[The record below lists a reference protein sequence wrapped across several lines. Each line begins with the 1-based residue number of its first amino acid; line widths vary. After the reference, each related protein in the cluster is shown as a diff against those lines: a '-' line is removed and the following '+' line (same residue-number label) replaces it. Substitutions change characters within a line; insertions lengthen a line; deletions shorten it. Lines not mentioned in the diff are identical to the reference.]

1 MDMRDKIAVFCSARY
16 DIDPKYNEAARLFVR
31 GAAAHGYKVVSG
43 GTVNGTMGEI
53 SDELEKCGG
62 YHIGVVPRFMSQYA
76 YPGLSELV
84 WTDSLAERKTVMRQD
99 THAVVALPGGIGTL
113 DEVIDT
119 FSLLYL
125 KQYDGKVCLLNH
137 NGFYE
142 PLLAL
147 LRHYVDQKMMSEETM
162 DRLVVA
168 DTPEEL
174 LLKL

>member
-1 MDMRDKIAVFCSARY
+1 MRDKIAVFCSARC
-16 DIDPKYNEAARLFVR
+16 DIDPEYNEAARLFVR
-31 GAAAHGYKVVSG
+31 GAAALGFKIVSG
-43 GTVNGTMGEI
+43 GTVKGTMGEI

-62 YHIGVVPRFMSQYA
+62 YHIGVVPRFLSQYA
-76 YPGLSELV
+76 YPGLSELI
-84 WTDSLAERKTVMRQD
+84 WTDTLAERKAVFQKD
-99 THAVVALPGGIGTL
+99 AHAVVALPGGIGTL

-125 KQYDGKVCLLNH
+125 GRYDGKIALLNH
-137 NGFYE
+137 KGFYE

-147 LRHYVDQKMMSEETM
+147 LRHYVDQKMMSEETLN
-162 DRLVVA
+162 RLVVA

>member
-1 MDMRDKIAVFCSARY
+1 MNGKIAVFCSASFE
-16 DIDPKYNEAARLFVR
+16 IDPKYNKVAREFVR
-31 GAAAHGYKVVSG
+31 AASLCGYGIISG
-43 GTVNGTMGEI
+43 GTVKGTMGVI

-62 YHIGVVPRFMSQYA
+62 YHIGVVPRFMAQYA
-76 YPGLSELV
+76 YPGLSELI
-84 WTDSLAERKTVMRQD
+84 WTDSLAERKTVLRQD

-125 KQYDGKVCLLNH
+125 KQYDGKVCLLNY

-147 LRHYVDQKMMSEETM
+147 MRHYVDQKMMSEETM
-162 DRLVVA
+162 DRLIVA